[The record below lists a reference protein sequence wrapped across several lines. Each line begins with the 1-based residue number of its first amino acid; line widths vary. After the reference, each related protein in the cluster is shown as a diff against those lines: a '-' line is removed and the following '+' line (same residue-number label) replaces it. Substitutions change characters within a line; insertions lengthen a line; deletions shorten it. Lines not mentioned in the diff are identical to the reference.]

1 MCILH
6 CSTMEICTYFFRHT
20 ILRQRSHTRQPYS
33 NSLAMSFG
41 FGVGDVMAIS
51 RLAFKV
57 YTACKDA
64 PDEYGNISDEVKS
77 LHIVIDNAAQHFEST
92 TLTDDI
98 RQKGQEV
105 LRGCQ
110 NLLEDLDSLI
120 RKYNSLAPAST
131 STSASTSQVLQRVR
145 LGAGLVL
152 GMEDIATLRAR
163 LTSNTTLLSS
173 FIQRFD
179 ISALVL
185 SIIGTYANIPASAVN
200 WTQFKHS

>member
-6 CSTMEICTYFFRHT
+6 RSTMEICTYFFRHT

-33 NSLAMSFG
+33 NSPAMSFG

-120 RKYNSLAPAST
+120 GKYNSLAPAST
-131 STSASTSQVLQRVR
+131 STSTRTSTSTSTNTSQVLQRVR

-179 ISALVL
+179 ISAF
-185 SIIGTYANIPASAVN
+185 SIKYYRYLC
-200 WTQFKHS
+200 